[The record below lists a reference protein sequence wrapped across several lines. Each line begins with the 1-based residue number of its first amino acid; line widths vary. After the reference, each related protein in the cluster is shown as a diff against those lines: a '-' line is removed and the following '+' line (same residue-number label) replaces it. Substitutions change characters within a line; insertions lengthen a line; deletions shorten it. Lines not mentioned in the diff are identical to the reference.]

1 MKKINKFLEKNI
13 ILIFT
18 IFLFIQPVLDIIT
31 GVMLYTVKST
41 FTLSSLIRVIFM
53 FFMIYYILFVKKT
66 KFKKLLFFIFGYSI
80 IFIFVNI
87 MFKSNCNIIS
97 EIKNLLNNIYLPISI
112 IFIIEMLEN
121 NNFEMKKIYIILL
134 IYLLLVFIPNLLGL
148 GFNSYAY
155 SKEGSVGFFYSA
167 NAVGSIISIIVPL
180 FIYEL
185 IKNKNKIYLV
195 LFLIMYLYVL
205 LTLGTK
211 APILCALIILIYYIL
226 LFIVNLIKNKS
237 YKKLILLFLILI
249 IFSIVL
255 SKIIVTTPFYDNLLI
270 HLRFLKIKKLSDLFT
285 FKNIDHFIFSS
296 RLSFFYKSFKIYIS
310 SNILQK
316 LFGIGYVINDKTI
329 KLAEMDYLDMFI
341 HQGIIGFV
349 LIYYIYFKLIIDMF
363 KNYFKKFKSNFL
375 NSEKSLMIISIII
388 SILCALLTGHVLA
401 TPAVS
406 IYVSLIIVIYYKK
419 LKLEE

>member
-1 MKKINKFLEKNI
+1 
-13 ILIFT
+13 
-18 IFLFIQPVLDIIT
+18 
-31 GVMLYTVKST
+31 
-41 FTLSSLIRVIFM
+41 
-53 FFMIYYILFVKKT
+53 
-66 KFKKLLFFIFGYSI
+66 
-80 IFIFVNI
+80 